1 MNRDVAIPHLEPE
14 ILEADVAAACPP
26 PELIR
31 TIQLDVLDQHVV
43 QCDLQGRPV
52 HPDFERIPLLR
63 TLVGQGERGDEIV
76 EGAGGANGGRRAIVP
91 QVDFEPGTGE
101 VPVKRGVQ
109 EDSALAPAHNHVL
122 QPQHE
127 IRELALGPQPVRMVL
142 RRLKPEH
149 PVRGSVCTRRPHL
162 DPPRKRVPVEQWFE
176 RLTWPIELRRWRNGR
191 HGD

>member
-1 MNRDVAIPHLEPE
+1 MAPE

-109 EDSALAPAHNHVL
+109 EDSALAPAITMYSSRSTKFSNSRSVRS
-122 QPQHE
+122 QFGWFCGASSRSTPSAAVYA
-127 IRELALGPQPVRMVL
+127 RDGPIPTHHASEC
-142 RRLKPEH
+142 PSNS
-149 PVRGSVCTRRPHL
+149 GSN
-162 DPPRKRVPVEQWFE
+162 D
-176 RLTWPIELRRWRNGR
+176 
-191 HGD
+191 